1 MQGTNIDRRCGQA
14 LTEELGEQGMQLVP
28 RMTILIPGGQHEQ
41 VLRLE
46 RRDQLLCV
54 GCVRHMTR
62 DGHVDAAENRNLL
75 QEVDQRLRQW
85 GEDFLG
91 KIVGKSRLVLRRG
104 AQRLFAGAAFQRVRH
119 QLQADRPPGG
129 HVVIEWATSSFRSS
143 PRQVLRNV
151 SDSRK
156 LKPSSELSISHT
168 SPHAAEPAQQEARRD
183 ARGEHEVKV
192 GGGPIYQQ
200 LHHRRDARVPGMLE
214 VVEDQVQACADPCN
228 GVDQYRCKSPRTILR
243 ADLEQFDQ
251 LAFQRQARLLQ
262 GAQQVGAEE
271 AQGLVLRRQR

>member
-1 MQGTNIDRRCGQA
+1 MLGQSLQRYAVQPAGVLIEVADAVEGALGALQQFDEDIQVFAEDGMARGLGNQPGTLEPLRSPAVQGTNIDRRCGQA

-129 HVVIEWATSSFRSS
+129 HVVNRMGNIQL
-143 PRQVLRNV
+143 QVVAQAGFEESLR
-151 SDSRK
+151 
-156 LKPSSELSISHT
+156 L
-168 SPHAAEPAQQEARRD
+168 AEAETQFGTVDLAHFPPCRGACPA
-183 ARGEHEVKV
+183 
-192 GGGPIYQQ
+192 GG
-200 LHHRRDARVPGMLE
+200 
-214 VVEDQVQACADPCN
+214 QA
-228 GVDQYRCKSPRTILR
+228 
-243 ADLEQFDQ
+243 
-251 LAFQRQARLLQ
+251 
-262 GAQQVGAEE
+262 
-271 AQGLVLRRQR
+271 